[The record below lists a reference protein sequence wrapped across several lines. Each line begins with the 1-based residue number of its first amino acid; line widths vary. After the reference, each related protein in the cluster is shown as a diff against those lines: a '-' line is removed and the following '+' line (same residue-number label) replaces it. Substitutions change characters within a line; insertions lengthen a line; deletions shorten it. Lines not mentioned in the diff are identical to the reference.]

1 MDSMRMKQLEHL
13 EVKKG
18 FLENELEN
26 IAQEMDEC
34 KNDPELWEDVYCS
47 VLDENYPIEILDRN
61 FQASKVLRELDPIS
75 YSIGL
80 SDWFDSFDVED
91 TPQYVDL
98 QLSYDEI
105 QNEIEEIE
113 IDIEELREE
122 IENN

>member
-1 MDSMRMKQLEHL
+1 MQERMKQLEHL

-18 FLENELEN
+18 FLEHELEN
-26 IAQEMDEC
+26 IAEEMDEC
-34 KNDPELWEDVYCS
+34 KNDPELW
-47 VLDENYPIEILDRN
+47 
-61 FQASKVLRELDPIS
+61 
-75 YSIGL
+75 
-80 SDWFDSFDVED
+80 
-91 TPQYVDL
+91 QYMDL

>member
-1 MDSMRMKQLEHL
+1 MDSMRMKQLEHLEHL

-34 KNDPELWEDVYCS
+34 KNDPELW
-47 VLDENYPIEILDRN
+47 
-61 FQASKVLRELDPIS
+61 
-75 YSIGL
+75 
-80 SDWFDSFDVED
+80 
-91 TPQYVDL
+91 QYMDL

-113 IDIEELREE
+113 IDIEEYRQKTQQLTGG
-122 IENN
+122 